1 MSLDLDHAADRLAR
15 IDRQLT
21 DTKRTAATMSKSDRL
36 LARQLISQLDAML
49 RELAPPTP
57 NRGANV
63 STRK

>member
-21 DTKRTAATMSKSDRL
+21 EAKRTAANMSRTDRV

-49 RELAPPTP
+49 CELIPPTP
-57 NRGANV
+57 KR
-63 STRK
+63 R